1 MIIKP
6 KRKFTAGAPT
16 TSDIAEGEIAINTAD
31 KKLYVRDNANNIVEI
46 GGGGSASGATT
57 DVTQSS
63 HGFAVKDCIRH
74 TGSAWTKAQANSNS
88 TLALGVVTAV
98 ADSNT
103 FTVAQSG
110 RFELTSH
117 GLTVGQWYY
126 LSNSSAGG
134 LTTTEPAISQPLVY
148 VESANFLFVFPYRP
162 TNLLVAG
169 QVPLGIHVD
178 EFTGNGSTA
187 AYTLGADPLSED
199 NTQVYINGVYQEK
212 STYAVSGTTLTF
224 DTNVTNGSSIEV
236 VRYAANTFAVGI
248 PDDSSV
254 TTAKIADDAVT
265 TAKIADNA
273 ITSAKIGVDVIVA
286 ADLAANS
293 ITVSEIQDD
302 AVTTAKIAD
311 DAITSA
317 LIADDAVVQAA
328 IADDAVDE
336 ARLQISNSGTNGH
349 ALTYQSGNTGKLT
362 WASVTST
369 PADGS
374 ITVAKLATGT
384 LKTPGSNNLAIG
396 LNSLV
401 DGSLSGQWNVGV
413 GTDTLKENEGGLYNT
428 AVGMKALPAQ
438 TSASYNT
445 AVGYGAGYDITTGGY
460 NSLFGMGAGEN
471 LTIGAANNFIGMY
484 AGYTATESNYTTGIG
499 YQSLYDLTTAN
510 HNVAVGQQTLYE
522 TNTGHSNVA
531 LGNYAMYGNTTG
543 YLNTA
548 CGYSALYCGAG
559 STGNYNSAFGVQAGY
574 SVTSGY
580 NNQFSGGY
588 AGYATTTGHSNTL
601 IGFTAGYGII
611 GGNLNICIGAS
622 SGRASAPSG
631 NITSGSNIIC
641 LGDNSITN
649 FYCADTSISSSDERD
664 KAEITNFT
672 HGLSWVKKMRPV
684 TYKWDK
690 RSWYLGEDEED
701 ITKVTRD
708 GSKKKSKVNIGL
720 IAQEVLEIEKADSF
734 SSSKD
739 NMLVVNLNEDDTG
752 YGIKYE
758 RIVPILINAIKE
770 LETRLAAVE
779 AG

>member
-31 KKLYVRDNANNIVEI
+31 KKLYVRDNSNNIVEI

-63 HGFAVKDCIRH
+63 HGLAVKDCIRH

-98 ADSNT
+98 ANSNT

-126 LSNSSAGG
+126 LSESSAGA

-169 QVPLGIHVD
+169 QVPLGISVD

-224 DTNVTNGSSIEV
+224 DTNITNGSSIEV
-236 VRYAANTFAVGI
+236 VRYAANTFTIGT
-248 PDDSSV
+248 PDDNSV
-254 TTAKIADDAVT
+254 ATAKLQDGAVT

-317 LIADDAVVQAA
+317 KIADDAITSALIADDAITSALIADDAVVQAA

-336 ARLQISNSGTNGH
+336 ARIQISNAGSNGQF
-349 ALTYQSGNTGKLT
+349 LSKQSGNTGGLT
-362 WASVTST
+362 WA
-369 PADGS
+369 AAGIDGWS
-374 ITVAKLATGT
+374 SN
-384 LKTPGSNNLAIG
+384 SNNL
-396 LNSLV
+396 
-401 DGSLSGQWNVGV
+401 
-413 GTDTLKENEGGLYNT
+413 
-428 AVGMKALPAQ
+428 LPA
-438 TSASYNT
+438 S
-445 AVGYGAGYDITTGGY
+445 
-460 NSLFGMGAGEN
+460 
-471 LTIGAANNFIGMY
+471 
-484 AGYTATESNYTTGIG
+484 
-499 YQSLYDLTTAN
+499 
-510 HNVAVGQQTLYE
+510 
-522 TNTGHSNVA
+522 
-531 LGNYAMYGNTTG
+531 
-543 YLNTA
+543 
-548 CGYSALYCGAG
+548 
-559 STGNYNSAFGVQAGY
+559 
-574 SVTSGY
+574 
-580 NNQFSGGY
+580 
-588 AGYATTTGHSNTL
+588 
-601 IGFTAGYGII
+601 
-611 GGNLNICIGAS
+611 AS
-622 SGRASAPSG
+622 SGIYLGVNSATAANLLDDYEEGTFTPVFVPSSGSFTSVSYNYNDGWYTKVGRLVTFQIVLGPSG
-631 NITSGSNIIC
+631 SNHSGASGYLKIGGLPFTCLNEQNGNSSGGCWFSYSKYFNDGVSDGPHFGSVSPNTTTISLQPASGFDGYTISHLKTSGS
-641 LGDNSITN
+641 S
-649 FYCADTSISSSDERD
+649 
-664 KAEITNFT
+664 
-672 HGLSWVKKMRPV
+672 
-684 TYKWDK
+684 
-690 RSWYLGEDEED
+690 YLYMG
-701 ITKVTRD
+701 
-708 GSKKKSKVNIGL
+708 GSYYT
-720 IAQEVLEIEKADSF
+720 A
-734 SSSKD
+734 
-739 NMLVVNLNEDDTG
+739 
-752 YGIKYE
+752 
-758 RIVPILINAIKE
+758 
-770 LETRLAAVE
+770 
-779 AG
+779 